1 MLRAARCSARAPYEI
16 DLTGQFLR
24 ADQGKGGESTQRPKE
39 REEVLS
45 LIAAVNALPLWML
58 ALIVIGASVFFSVG
72 LQLLSRGY
80 FGVDVLLPNQEVAG
94 FKFAVVGVAYAVLLA
109 FVVIVVWNEFDR
121 TQRTVYAEAERLY
134 NLHRT
139 SYTFPEEAGTKI
151 RQALVA
157 YAIEVRDKDWPL
169 MERGLRGSPSAADA
183 FSRLSVAVG
192 QIKPEDL
199 RFLPSTIHA
208 FNLMQQIGDL
218 RLERL
223 SDVGGHATPVI
234 WGVLLL
240 GAIVTLGYPA
250 FFAAKSVTVQVL
262 MTGGLAAIIGGTLF
276 LTVIL
281 NYPFSGPERLTS
293 KPIDDV
299 IQRMRTEDRAA
310 FGQS

>member
-1 MLRAARCSARAPYEI
+1 M
-16 DLTGQFLR
+16 TVW
-24 ADQGKGGESTQRPKE
+24 T
-39 REEVLS
+39 
-45 LIAAVNALPLWML
+45 L
-58 ALIVIGASVFFSVG
+58 ALLIIGASICFSVG
-72 LQLLSRGY
+72 LQLLARRR
-80 FGVDVLLPNQEVAG
+80 FGFDSLVPNQEVAG
-94 FKFAVVGVAYAVLLA
+94 FKYAVVGVAYAVLLA

-121 TQRTVYAEAERLY
+121 TQRAVYAEAERLY

-139 SYTFPEEAGTKI
+139 SYTLPDETGKKI
-151 RQALVA
+151 EQALIA
-157 YAIEVRDKDWPL
+157 YAIEVRDEDWPL

-192 QIKPEDL
+192 QTKPEDL
-199 RFLPSTIHA
+199 GLLPTAIHA
-208 FNLMQQIGDL
+208 FDLMQQIGDL

-223 SDVGGHATPVI
+223 SNVGGHATPVI

-250 FFAAKSVTVQVL
+250 FFAAKSVTAQVL

-276 LTVIL
+276 LTLIL

-299 IQRMRTEDRAA
+299 IQRMRIEDKAE
-310 FGQS
+310 FGQH